1 MNGWVQDFR
10 LATRQ
15 LRRQFSFGCFAILI
29 LAIGIGTNSAMFS
42 VIRTV
47 LFQPAAVLAI
57 RSDCRNNRRGNAHS
71 LRGTKSRSPFVQR
84 CCCLFRHGRGAC
96 ALGIV

>member
-15 LRRQFSFGCFAILI
+15 LRRQFSFGGFTILI
-29 LAIGIGTNSAMFS
+29 LAIGIGSHSAMFS

-47 LFQPAAVLAI
+47 LFQPL
-57 RSDCRNNRRGNAHS
+57 
-71 LRGTKSRSPFVQR
+71 P
-84 CCCLFRHGRGAC
+84 
-96 ALGIV
+96 